1 MEEVET
7 CEAKSKLLTDP
18 ITTGADII
26 MPVKRIKVHVND
38 PPWVTSYFKKIIK
51 AHKQAYSNGEKET
64 YRHYCNLVNHERK
77 ILRNR
82 FFASTVRHL
91 KDTKPNQW
99 WNAVRRIAAMATP
112 CTSEALRAQLQ
123 MPGTDS
129 LSPHEIANMI
139 NMAFLEPMQTYQI
152 IEPPSP
158 SELILNL
165 YQISFETYLLLTPS
179 ISKVAKEFVVKL
191 YMAPAILQIIDPCQF
206 GAIPK
211 SSTAP
216 ALISMIHNWAQ
227 ATDATGAAVRF
238 VLLDYKKAFD
248 LIDQQVL
255 LQKIF
260 SYCALGG

>member
-1 MEEVET
+1 
-7 CEAKSKLLTDP
+7 
-18 ITTGADII
+18 
-26 MPVKRIKVHVND
+26 
-38 PPWVTSYFKKIIK
+38 
-51 AHKQAYSNGEKET
+51 
-64 YRHYCNLVNHERK
+64 
-77 ILRNR
+77 
-82 FFASTVRHL
+82 
-91 KDTKPNQW
+91 
-99 WNAVRRIAAMATP
+99 MATP